1 MGVRKRSSMRL
12 VGWVGLAV
20 VMLGALSVTAYA
32 LSRGAKLP
40 PKRPLAVALH
50 DALSAGPVAGVSAR
64 FTVTQHLL
72 PGSNA
77 LSASPLAG
85 ATGSVW
91 ASGGHVRVTIRSQL
105 GTEQLSY
112 DGRTLAL
119 YDAKHHVA
127 YQLPTPQAH
136 ATDAHAASRRTP
148 SVTDISNVLA
158 QLGRGA
164 LVSAATPGNI
174 AGQPAY
180 TVRLKAR
187 HDAGLIGPLAIAW
200 DATHGVPLRFALYPR
215 GSSTPALEV
224 AVTHISFGKLSTS
237 DTTLRLP
244 TGTHVE
250 RLQMPQRSM
259 LRSAGRHVTTATGA
273 AAVAR
278 AVGFRPLA
286 PATLAGMPLGS
297 VRSITTGKGGAA
309 VLAYGRGLG
318 TVFVIEQRSSA
329 SHGMIA
335 SLPGVSVAGLHGQV
349 LETTLGT
356 LVQFSR
362 AGITYTVVGS
372 QTATTILDAAKSLH

>member
-1 MGVRKRSSMRL
+1 MSLRKRSSMR
-12 VGWVGLAV
+12 VFGWVGLAV
-20 VMLGALSVTAYA
+20 VMLGALTVTAFA

-40 PKRPLAVALH
+40 PKQPLAVALH
-50 DALSAGPVAGVSAR
+50 EALSARPVAGVSAR

-72 PGSNA
+72 PGSSAA

-91 ASGGHVRVTIRSQL
+91 ASGGRVRVTIRSQL
-105 GTEQLSY
+105 GSEQLSY
-112 DGRTLAL
+112 DGRTLTL
-119 YDAKHHVA
+119 YDAKRHVA
-127 YQLPTPQAH
+127 YQLPISHAH
-136 ATDAHAASRRTP
+136 ANVASASRRTP
-148 SVTDISNVLA
+148 SVADISHVLA

-164 LVSAATPGNI
+164 LVSAVIPGNI

-187 HDAGLIGPLAIAW
+187 HDSGLIGPLAIAW

-224 AVTHISFGKLSTS
+224 AVTHISFGKLSTA

-244 TGTHVE
+244 TGTHVV
-250 RLQMPQRSM
+250 RLHSE
-259 LRSAGRHVTTATGA
+259 LNSAGRHVTTASGA

-286 PATLAGMPLGS
+286 PAMLAGMPLGS
-297 VRSITTGKGGAA
+297 VRSINTGKGSAA
-309 VLAYGRGLG
+309 VLVYGRGLG
-318 TVFVIEQRSSA
+318 SVFVIEQRASA
-329 SHGMIA
+329 SNGVLA
-335 SLPGVSVAGLHGQV
+335 SLPGVSVAGLHGRE

-356 LVQFSR
+356 LIQFSR

-372 QTATTILDAAKSLH
+372 QTATTILDAAHSLH